1 MRETARLLLLLALL
15 LIPLQASAQSPVPL
29 GRVEVAL
36 WPEYDQ
42 QAMLVI
48 YRVTLPAATTLPATV
63 VLPIPARVGV
73 PTAVAQQAPDGALI
87 LASYTSAAVDGDWAR
102 LTVQAD
108 SAVLQIEYYDPL
120 TIEGAARSYDFVWP
134 AGYALSELAY
144 EILQPVGASGMQID
158 PAAASDRVGSNGLTF
173 SSGSLGAQDGSAE
186 ARIRLGYSKTD
197 AALSVDSAPV
207 QAGDLPAIGA
217 AQPTGV
223 PASLTSL
230 APWLIGGLG
239 LALLAV
245 GALLFL
251 RSRNADRQTGRPRH
265 RPAREAEVREG
276 SIDASAVFCH
286 SCGTPAGVA
295 DAFCRK
301 CGTRLRT

>member
-1 MRETARLLLLLALL
+1 MRSTARLLLLLALL
-15 LIPLQASAQSPVPL
+15 LVPLQASAQSAVPL

-63 VLPIPARVGV
+63 VLPIPARVGD
-73 PTAVAQQAPDGALI
+73 PTAVAQQASDGALI
-87 LASYTSAAVDGDWAR
+87 LASYTRTAVDGDWAR
-102 LTVQAD
+102 LTIQTD
-108 SAVLQIEYYDPL
+108 SAVLQVEYYDTL
-120 TIEGAARSYDFVWP
+120 TIDGAARSYEFVWP
-134 AGYALSELAY
+134 ASYAVTELAY

-158 PAAASDRVGSNGLTF
+158 PASTSDRVGSNGLTF
-173 SSGSLGAQDGSAE
+173 YSGSLGAQAGSAE

-197 AALSVDSAPV
+197 ATLSAESAPV

-239 LALLAV
+239 LALLAA

-251 RSRNADRQTGRPRH
+251 RSRQADRQAGRPRH
-265 RPAREAEVREG
+265 RPAREAEGREG

-286 SCGTPAGVA
+286 TCGTQAGVT

>member
-1 MRETARLLLLLALL
+1 MRSTVRLLLLLALL
-15 LIPLQASAQSPVPL
+15 LIPLQASAQSAVPL

-48 YRVTLPAATTLPATV
+48 YRVTLPAATTLPTTV
-63 VLPIPARVGV
+63 VVPIPARVGD
-73 PTAVAQQAPDGALI
+73 PTAVAQQASDGALI
-87 LASYTSAAVDGDWAR
+87 LARYERAAVDGDWAR
-102 LTVQAD
+102 LTIQAD
-108 SAVLQIEYYDPL
+108 SAVLQVEYYDPL
-120 TIEGAARSYDFVWP
+120 TIDGVARSYDFAWP
-134 AGYALSELAY
+134 AGYAVTELAY
-144 EILQPVGASGMQID
+144 EILQPVGASGMQSD
-158 PAAASDRVGSNGLTF
+158 PAAASERVGSNGLTF
-173 SSGSLGAQDGSAE
+173 YSGSLGAQDGSAD
-186 ARIRLGYSKTD
+186 ARIRVGYSKSD
-197 AALSVDSAPV
+197 EALSVESAPLP
-207 QAGDLPAIGA
+207 GSDTPAIGA
-217 AQPTGV
+217 AQPAGV

-239 LALLAV
+239 LALLAA

-251 RSRNADRQTGRPRH
+251 RSRQADRRAGRPRH
-265 RPAREAEVREG
+265 RPTRSTEG
-276 SIDASAVFCH
+276 GERTIDASAVFCH

>member
-1 MRETARLLLLLALL
+1 MRSMARLLLLLALL
-15 LIPLQASAQSPVPL
+15 LVPLQASAQTAAPI

-42 QAMLVI
+42 RAVLVI

-63 VLPIPARVGV
+63 VLPIPARVGD
-73 PTAVAQQAPDGALI
+73 PTAVAQQAPDGALV
-87 LASYTSAAVDGDWAR
+87 LANYERAAVAGDWAR
-102 LTVQAD
+102 LTIQAE

-120 TIEGAARSYDFVWP
+120 TIEGTARSYTFAWP
-134 AGYALSELAY
+134 AGYALTELAY
-144 EILQPVGASGMQID
+144 EILQPVGASGMQIG
-158 PAAASDRVGSNGLTF
+158 PAPASDRIGSNGLTF
-173 SSGSLGAQDGSAE
+173 YSGSLGAQDGSAE
-186 ARIRLGYSKTD
+186 ARIQLGYSKTD
-197 AALSVDSAPV
+197 AALSADSAPV
-207 QAGDLPAIGA
+207 QSGDTPAIGA

-239 LALLAV
+239 LALLAA
-245 GALLFL
+245 GAVLYL
-251 RSRNADRQTGRPRH
+251 RSRQAEKQAGRPRH
-265 RPAREAEVREG
+265 RAVRGADGGEG
-276 SIDASAVFCH
+276 TIDASAVFCH
-286 SCGTPAGVA
+286 NCGTQAGVA

>member
-1 MRETARLLLLLALL
+1 MRSTVRLLLLLALL
-15 LIPLQASAQSPVPL
+15 VIPLQASAQSAVPL

-42 QAMLVI
+42 RAVLVI

-63 VLPIPARVGV
+63 VLPVPARVGD
-73 PTAVAQQAPDGALI
+73 PTAVAEQASDGALI
-87 LASYTSAAVDGDWAR
+87 LASYERAAVDGDWAS
-102 LTVQAD
+102 LTIQAD
-108 SAVLQIEYYDPL
+108 SAVLQVEYYDPL
-120 TIEGAARSYDFVWP
+120 TIDGFARSYDFVWP
-134 AGYALSELAY
+134 AGYAVTELAY

-158 PAAASDRVGSNGLTF
+158 PASTSDRVGSNGLTF
-173 SSGSLGAQDGSAE
+173 YSGSLGAQDGSAE
-186 ARIRLGYSKTD
+186 ARIQVGYSKSD
-197 AALSVDSAPV
+197 EALSVESAPLP
-207 QAGDLPAIGA
+207 GSDSPAIGA
-217 AQPTGV
+217 AQPAGV

-239 LALLAV
+239 LALLVA

-251 RSRNADRQTGRPRH
+251 RSRQADRRAGRPRH
-265 RPAREAEVREG
+265 RPTRSTEG
-276 SIDASAVFCH
+276 GERTIDASAVFCH